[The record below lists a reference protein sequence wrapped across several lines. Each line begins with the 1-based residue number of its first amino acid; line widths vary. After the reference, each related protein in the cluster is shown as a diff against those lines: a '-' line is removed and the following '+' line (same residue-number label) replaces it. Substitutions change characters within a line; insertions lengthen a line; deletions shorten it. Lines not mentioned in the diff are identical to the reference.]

1 MRHTVEGGLRPT
13 LVAGVLSF
21 SGIVAWTVHAFL
33 TAALPPFDG
42 PPDWAIH
49 AIMGVLKLAT
59 IVLFPFAI
67 RPLYEQLQG
76 NVRNAGAFALFFGL
90 VYAILFALYIL
101 FAREALAA
109 HTSDNVV
116 RFYYLH
122 SPVLDELHY
131 IGLEEWRAQWA
142 RRIPQAKELL
152 LMVVFLA
159 ALVAPG
165 YFFGPRL
172 WARVL
177 SSIILLAVC
186 VLLPPAFGLVLW
198 DYDTFLGGV
207 FFDLLSLDLLPM
219 LWWFVGGS
227 SIVFFA
233 LATTFYCYVLI
244 FCHIVPRRRIDG
256 GGMQPGDPVEGE

>member
-1 MRHTVEGGLRPT
+1 MKHAVEGGLRPT

-21 SGIVAWTVHAFL
+21 SGAVAWAVHALL

-49 AIMGVLKLAT
+49 AAMGVLKLAA

-76 NVRNAGAFALFFGL
+76 NVRKAGAFALFFVLGYL
-90 VYAILFALYIL
+90 SLFALYIL
-101 FAREALAA
+101 FGREALAA
-109 HTSDNVV
+109 HTSDGVV

-122 SPVLDELHY
+122 SPALDEFHY

-142 RRIPQAKELL
+142 RWIPQAKELV

-159 ALVAPG
+159 ALVGPG

-177 SSIILLAVC
+177 SSVVLLAVC
-186 VLLPPAFGLVLW
+186 VLLPPAIGLVLW

-207 FFDLLSLDLLPM
+207 FFDLLSLDLIPM

-227 SIVFFA
+227 SVVFFV
-233 LATTFYCYVLI
+233 LAATFYCYVFI
-244 FCHIVPRRRIDG
+244 FCYIVPQRRIDD
-256 GGMQPGDPVEGE
+256 GGMQSGELVDGE